1 MEWVPDAL
9 SALEE
14 NSPGK
19 THEAPW
25 AVMAPCDPDI
35 KQAIEIPRR
44 RAWQVEGLTG
54 EREREAP

>member
-14 NSPGK
+14 NSCGK

-25 AVMAPCDPDI
+25 AVMTPHDPDI
-35 KQAIEIPRR
+35 KQAIEIPRGCVAGGGADR
-44 RAWQVEGLTG
+44 RKGK
-54 EREREAP
+54 